1 MKKVIRL
8 TETDLVRLVK
18 RVIKENSDS
27 DFSDWLENQKGYD
40 AKNIYCVAVQ
50 DCLDN
55 KYKNNYDNAPEK
67 FKGLV
72 RVSNC
77 FYNGRGKLRDKVL
90 AAKRTINTSDTTTIE
105 LLDCLSRNDF

>member
-1 MKKVIRL
+1 MKKIIRL
-8 TETDLVRLVK
+8 TESDLTRIVK
-18 RVIKENSDS
+18 RVIKETSES
-27 DFSDWLENQKGYD
+27 GFSDWLTKQSGFD
-40 AKNIYCVAVQ
+40 AKGVYCVAVQ

-55 KYKNNYDNAPEK
+55 NNYKNYDDAPEK

-90 AAKRTINTSDTTTIE
+90 GAMRTLNTSDTTTE
-105 LLDCLSRNDF
+105 TLLNCLSKNNF